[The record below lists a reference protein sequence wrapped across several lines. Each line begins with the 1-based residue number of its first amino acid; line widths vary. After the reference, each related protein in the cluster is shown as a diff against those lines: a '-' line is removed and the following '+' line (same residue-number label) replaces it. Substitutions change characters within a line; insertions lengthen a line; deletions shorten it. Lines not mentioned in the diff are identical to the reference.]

1 MNTRTLGTVAV
12 VGPIVFGSAVLF
24 QDVLQYDYLVA
35 HGDSPWTTSPVSIN
49 ALGPHGWIQIVNFG
63 VLGIAVLALA
73 MAARRVTG
81 GFNDSLLGPA
91 LIAAWGVGWLL
102 GMFPIERHTH
112 SFSGYMHGI
121 SYVTVSLAA
130 VPMYVFMWRHLRRSP
145 SWRSFAVYTLAMGM
159 FTLPLEFGS
168 IALRSLI
175 PFSWFYLWLATQLLW
190 CALLGLRLARAAPP
204 SPGT

>member
-1 MNTRTLGTVAV
+1 MKTRTLATVAV
-12 VGPIVFGSAVLF
+12 VGPILFCSTVLF
-24 QDVLQYDYLVA
+24 QDVLQYDYLVS

-49 ALGPHGWIQIVNFG
+49 ALGPYGWMQIVNFG

-73 MAARRVTG
+73 MALRRG
-81 GFNDSLLGPA
+81 LRGSNNSLLGPA
-91 LIAAWGVGWLL
+91 LIAVWGVEWLL

-121 SYVTVSLAA
+121 SYVTLSLTA

-145 SWRSFAVYTLAMGM
+145 SWRNFAVYTLAMGIC
-159 FTLPLEFGS
+159 TLPLEFGS

-190 CALLGLRLARAAPP
+190 CVLLGLRLARAAR
-204 SPGT
+204 